1 MIFMVF
7 KDGNVNT
14 TTESVLYSL
23 DCTNVKNYVI
33 RIPAGI
39 KPVYSRQIC
48 VPLQGNLSVL
58 IIM

>member
-23 DCTNVKNYVI
+23 DCMKVKNYVI
-33 RIPAGI
+33 HIPAGI
-39 KPVYSRQIC
+39 KPVYSRQI
-48 VPLQGNLSVL
+48 VAVITRILHALTG
-58 IIM
+58 